1 MRHPNGPLVPSLP
14 CAGMN
19 AQMTSRSPRSLV
31 AVAALVAVV
40 LLVAGCAGDST
51 DAAPTTERVATTTAP
66 DPVTTTA
73 TTTAPEP
80 ATTPDGAKTITI
92 VVKNAA
98 PEGGIKR
105 ATVKKGDSVNL
116 VIHSDVED
124 EVHLHGY
131 NFSADV
137 AAGGTATIHFVANV
151 PGRFEAELEQRGV
164 KIADLTVTP

>member
-1 MRHPNGPLVPSLP
+1 MIAP
-14 CAGMN
+14 
-19 AQMTSRSPRSLV
+19 MTKRSSRSLA
-31 AVAALVAVV
+31 AVAALVAAV
-40 LLVAGCAGDST
+40 LLVAGCGGDST
-51 DAAPTTERVATTTAP
+51 DAAPTTETIATTTAP
-66 DPVTTTA
+66 EPVTTTA
-73 TTTAPEP
+73 TTTTTTAPEP
-80 ATTPDGAKTITI
+80 TTTPDGAKTITI

-137 AAGGTATIHFVANV
+137 AAGGVATIHFVANV

>member
-1 MRHPNGPLVPSLP
+1 
-14 CAGMN
+14 MN
-19 AQMTSRSPRSLV
+19 AQMASRSSRSLA
-31 AVAALVAVV
+31 AVAALVALV
-40 LLVAGCAGDST
+40 LLVAGCGGDST
-51 DAAPTTERVATTTAP
+51 DAAPTTETVATTTAP

-73 TTTAPEP
+73 TTTTATTTEPEP

-124 EVHLHGY
+124 EIHLHGY

>member
-1 MRHPNGPLVPSLP
+1 MTEKTATRSHRPLAAV
-14 CAGMN
+14 A
-19 AQMTSRSPRSLV
+19 TLV
-31 AVAALVAVV
+31 AVA
-40 LLVAGCAGDST
+40 LLVAGCGGDSN
-51 DAAPTTERVATTTAP
+51 DAAPTTETVVTPTAP
-66 DPVTTTA
+66 ATVTTA
-73 TTTAPEP
+73 TATEP
-80 ATTPDGAKTITI
+80 TTTPDGAKTITI

-105 ATVKKGDSVNL
+105 ATVAKGDSVNL

-131 NFSADV
+131 NLSADV
-137 AAGGTATIHFVANV
+137 AAGGTATISFVANV

>member
-1 MRHPNGPLVPSLP
+1 
-14 CAGMN
+14 
-19 AQMTSRSPRSLV
+19 MTSRSSRSL
-31 AVAALVAVV
+31 AAAALAALV
-40 LLVAGCAGDST
+40 LLVAGCGGDST
-51 DAAPTTERVATTTAP
+51 DAAPTTETVATTTAP
-66 DPVTTTA
+66 DPVTTTS
-73 TTTAPEP
+73 TTTESEP

-124 EVHLHGY
+124 EIHLHGY
-131 NFSADV
+131 NFAADV

>member
-1 MRHPNGPLVPSLP
+1 MATVCWHDRSDDQALLSL
-14 CAGMN
+14 ARGGRRTRGRG
-19 AQMTSRSPRSLV
+19 AARRGLWRRFDGRGADDGDGRDDDSSRARDDDG
-31 AVAALVAVV
+31 AA
-40 LLVAGCAGDST
+40 T
-51 DAAPTTERVATTTAP
+51 
-66 DPVTTTA
+66 

-80 ATTPDGAKTITI
+80 TTTPDGAKTITI

-98 PEGGIKR
+98 PQGGIKR

-137 AAGGTATIHFVANV
+137 AAGGVATIHFVANV

>member
-1 MRHPNGPLVPSLP
+1 MTEKTATRSHHPLAAV
-14 CAGMN
+14 A
-19 AQMTSRSPRSLV
+19 TLV
-31 AVAALVAVV
+31 AVA
-40 LLVAGCAGDST
+40 LLVAGCGGDSK
-51 DAAPTTERVATTTAP
+51 DAAPTTETVVTTTAP
-66 DPVTTTA
+66 APVTTATA
-73 TTTAPEP
+73 TEP
-80 ATTPDGAKTITI
+80 TTTPDGAKTITI

-105 ATVKKGDSVNL
+105 ATVAKGDSVNL

-137 AAGGTATIHFVANV
+137 AAGGTATIYFVANV

>member
-1 MRHPNGPLVPSLP
+1 
-14 CAGMN
+14 
-19 AQMTSRSPRSLV
+19 MTSRSSRSL
-31 AVAALVAVV
+31 AAAALAALV
-40 LLVAGCAGDST
+40 LLVAGCGGDST
-51 DAAPTTERVATTTAP
+51 DAAPTTETVATTTAP

-73 TTTAPEP
+73 TTTTATTTEPEP

-92 VVKNAA
+92 VVKDAA

-124 EVHLHGY
+124 EIHLHGY
-131 NFSADV
+131 NFAADV